1 MNKYDHKFTET
12 ESESLVVVCGSVPY
26 DDNTSSLAKI
36 YNYIVDNNIV
46 SRHEM
51 YNVRNTV
58 EFEELTGCKI

>member
-1 MNKYDHKFTET
+1 MNEYILKLTKTEIET
-12 ESESLVVVCGSVPY
+12 LAVVCGSVPY